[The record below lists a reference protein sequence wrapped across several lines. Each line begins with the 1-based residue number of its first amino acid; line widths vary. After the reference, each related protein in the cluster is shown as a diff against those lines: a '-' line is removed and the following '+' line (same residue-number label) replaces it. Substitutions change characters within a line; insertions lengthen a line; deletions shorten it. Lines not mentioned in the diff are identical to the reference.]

1 MVTLALTVTF
11 TTAVPPAE
19 RDTIETLGA
28 AITPAAEIVG
38 MSSTGP
44 VNPLRLFTDRT
55 VEPEDPA

>member
-1 MVTLALTVTF
+1 MTATVTVTF

-55 VEPEDPA
+55 VELEDPA